1 MSYFSFR
8 AKSEHPR
15 SEYYVDRARKL
26 LRVSKDATQQEIRSS
41 FRKVSLTMHPDK
53 NSDKKANELFP
64 EIYNAKEFLLDTGN
78 LDFFTELEKVDRAR
92 EFLRVSKDAT
102 KDEIKNS
109 FSKFELLNPD
119 ETSETLDKAL
129 KARELLMHHFI
140 KEFRTHSKIFA
151 EPFERIEEWLRFHED
166 DSKLLKTAITYSTN
180 GRTNFH
186 FILER
191 DPPIG
196 IIQKLIEYAPEVL
209 IMGDDL
215 YRLPIHTAC
224 GRGRLASF
232 DVIQALVKGYPE
244 SVEKTDKIGCLP
256 LHYAIGSQAS
266 LSIVSFLI
274 DSYPEGILKSFR
286 YPPSECRRRPPLYF
300 LKIYNYVQM
309 KDRKGMLLLH
319 RACKMNEF
327 SADLVCVLDEAY
339 PESWTIQDNYGKT
352 PKQYL
357 IESARR
363 RDERGMVLLHRQAA
377 HIKGLSVRSLNIL
390 HDAYPEAIQMQDSSG
405 LLPIHHASLNEASSL
420 DVLMLLLK
428 LYPESIKGSIAEN
441 EVRNNSELGD
451 IRADLALIKTKLEQI
466 RQILEKKFGK
476 G

>member
-1 MSYFSFR
+1 
-8 AKSEHPR
+8 
-15 SEYYVDRARKL
+15 
-26 LRVSKDATQQEIRSS
+26 
-41 FRKVSLTMHPDK
+41 
-53 NSDKKANELFP
+53 
-64 EIYNAKEFLLDTGN
+64 
-78 LDFFTELEKVDRAR
+78 
-92 EFLRVSKDAT
+92 
-102 KDEIKNS
+102 
-109 FSKFELLNPD
+109 
-119 ETSETLDKAL
+119 
-129 KARELLMHHFI
+129 
-140 KEFRTHSKIFA
+140 
-151 EPFERIEEWLRFHED
+151 
-166 DSKLLKTAITYSTN
+166 
-180 GRTNFH
+180 
-186 FILER
+186 
-191 DPPIG
+191 
-196 IIQKLIEYAPEVL
+196 
-209 IMGDDL
+209 MGDDL

-244 SVEKTDKIGCLP
+244 SVEKTDKTGCLP
-256 LHYAIGSQAS
+256 LHYAIRSQAS

-274 DSYPEGILKSFR
+274 DSYPEGILKSYRVPIDEVDR
-286 YPPSECRRRPPLYF
+286 YPPPECQRRPPLYF

-390 HDAYPEAIQMQDSSG
+390 HDAYPEAIQMQDSLG

-466 RQILEKKFGK
+466 GQILEKKFGK